1 MLWNENSKRG
11 SMSST
16 NNLLTQHIP
25 LIYYLNFFSTCA
37 INSMNTCQNNPQPSE
52 RRKKKHNN
60 K

>member
-16 NNLLTQHIP
+16 NNLPTQHIP

-37 INSMNTCQNNPQPSE
+37 INSMNTCQPPTL
-52 RRKKKHNN
+52 RKKEKKHNN